1 MALKLVLFIVVLMH
15 LEICVS
21 QSYTNLCL
29 EVSGLPPEVI
39 VRDCMMDFVN
49 KFPEEAEGFAEE
61 GATQKQLDLA
71 IDKIAK
77 AVWDSKKIKDNWTN
91 HTLCISNGLK
101 KCYGIR
107 NVRSSEILQLQSA
120 M

>member
-1 MALKLVLFIVVLMH
+1 MALKLVLSIVVLMH

-21 QSYTNLCL
+21 QSYTNCN
-29 EVSGLPPEVI
+29 VSGLPPEVI

-77 AVWDSKKIKDNWTN
+77 ADWDSKKIKDNWTS
-91 HTLCISNGLK
+91 HKLRISICLK

-107 NVRSSEILQLQSA
+107 NVRSS
-120 M
+120 